1 MVSTIF
7 TPPLPTHIKR
17 DGIEAEILSRGR
29 RTLSARSM
37 IIEME
42 GDLDSQQNREVFDL
56 MDELGFV
63 PRLSPE
69 LQTIIFDRSA

>member
-1 MVSTIF
+1 
-7 TPPLPTHIKR
+7 
-17 DGIEAEILSRGR
+17 
-29 RTLSARSM
+29 M